1 MHRTLALLTLCAAL
15 AAASDFSGPSALEFT
30 RKVVGFGPR
39 PPATAANRSLQQ
51 YILAQLKLRACEVTE
66 DPFTASTPLGA
77 KQMKNII
84 ARFPGKSGRKI
95 VISGHFDTKI
105 IPGIQFVGAND
116 GGSSTGLLLEMARV
130 LSKKPRVDDVYLVW
144 LDGEEAFAQW
154 TERDSLYGSRHL
166 AKRWEGDGTLAR
178 IKALINVD
186 MIGDKDL
193 GILTEVLSTP
203 WLRQL
208 IWQTA
213 KDLGYGKHFLSSE
226 SATEDDHIPFLQK
239 GVPAVDLI
247 DFQYG
252 GMLTNYWHTEMDT
265 LDKLGA
271 GSFQVTGD
279 VLLEVI
285 RRLETRP

>member
-1 MHRTLALLTLCAAL
+1 MHRTFALLTLCAAL

-30 RKVVGFGPR
+30 RKVVAFGPR

-116 GGSSTGLLLEMARV
+116 GGSSTGLLLELARV

>member
-1 MHRTLALLTLCAAL
+1 MYRTLALLTFCAAL
-15 AAASDFSGPSALEFT
+15 AAASDFSGVSALEFT
-30 RKVVGFGPR
+30 RKVVAFGPR

-51 YILAQLKLRACEVTE
+51 YILTQLKLRACEVTE

-213 KDLGYGKHFLSSE
+213 KDLGYGKHFLNSE
-226 SATEDDHIPFLQK
+226 SATEDDHVPFLQK

-252 GMLTNYWHTEMDT
+252 GIFTNYWHTEMDT

-279 VLLEVI
+279 VLLEVL